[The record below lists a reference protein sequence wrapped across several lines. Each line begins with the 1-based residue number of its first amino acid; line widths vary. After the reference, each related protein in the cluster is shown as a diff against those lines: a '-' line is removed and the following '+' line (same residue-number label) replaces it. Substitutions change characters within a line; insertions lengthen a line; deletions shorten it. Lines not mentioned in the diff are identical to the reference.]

1 MLGTGERRRA
11 RHGLAAGLAL
21 ALLLAGTAV
30 AQTADTTVAQT
41 AETTVAHGISTFG
54 DLKYPAGFDHFDY
67 ADPDAPVGG
76 VLSFRGTGASRTFD
90 SLNPFILKGE
100 PAQGLERLYDSLL
113 IASDDE
119 PASSYG
125 LIAET
130 VAYPPDRQWA
140 EFTLREAARFS
151 DGQPITADDV
161 VFTFETL
168 RAEGL
173 PTYRILLADVE
184 SVEALGPRKVRFTFR
199 KGAATRDLPAQV
211 GAIPILPRHYYGSV
225 PFGESSLTPPVGSG
239 RYLIED
245 VQAGRSISYRR
256 NPDYWGWDLPVN
268 RGRDNF
274 ETVVYEYFGDTT
286 AAFEALKVG
295 QYLFH
300 EEYSSAL
307 WATNYDFPALEKGW
321 VRREELPD
329 ARPSGTQGFWLN
341 LRREKFADPRVRE
354 AIALM
359 FNFEWSNRTLFY
371 GLYRRTDSFW
381 ENTDL
386 QAEGPP
392 DEAERAL
399 LQGLG
404 AELPEGILTES
415 AYDPAISSAD
425 QQVDRRALRRAS
437 SLLEEA
443 GWTVGADGLRRNAKG
458 ETLTVAFLD
467 DNPAFERII
476 LPYIANLRR
485 LGVDARLEMVD
496 AAQMQQRQEDF
507 DYDITPGRLV
517 MSLSPSV
524 ELRSLFGS
532 AGAQAP
538 GTLNLAGVADPAVDA
553 LIEKVIAAESRD
565 ELILRVRALDR
576 LLRASH
582 VWVPNWYRDRFWLA
596 YWDVFGRPETKPPYA
611 RGDDYWWFDQEK
623 YEALRRQGALR

>member
-140 EFTLREAARFS
+140 EFTIREAARFS

-161 VFTFETL
+161 VFTFGTL

-404 AELPEGILTES
+404 AELPEGILTEP
-415 AYDPAISSAD
+415 AYEPAISSAD

-553 LIEKVIAAESRD
+553 LIENVIAAESRD

-611 RGDDYWWFDQEK
+611 RGDDYWWFEQEK